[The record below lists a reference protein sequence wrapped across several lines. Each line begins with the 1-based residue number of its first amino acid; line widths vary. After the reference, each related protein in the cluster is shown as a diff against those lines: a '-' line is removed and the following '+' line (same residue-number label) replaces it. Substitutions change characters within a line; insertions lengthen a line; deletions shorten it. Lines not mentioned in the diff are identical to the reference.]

1 MPSLRALFFLFAFLV
16 LPQAQGANSVM
27 IWPIDPAIDPEDKAS
42 ELWLENRGNTTTL
55 MQVRIFAWQQT
66 NNQGAVSDPAA
77 DCCQSPVSAH

>member
-66 NNQGAVSDPAA
+66 NNQEQYQTQQQIVA
-77 DCCQSPVSAH
+77 SPR